1 MNCDVSAVVH
11 AGENDFDFVDG
22 DGNDTAAT
30 IMMMPRRRRRRKTP
44 GGDVEITRGEE
55 STEVSGGKPLELREG
70 EPLRDDVEAER
81 VGEIRRRLRH
91 VESEESGVG
100 GSENG
105 EEVVAVVGSVGVG
118 VGVGVGFGVGA
129 EEVELDVGGGDGVG
143 EEVVAAGSQ
152 GGKHRL
158 HVAAGDAVDGFDAA
172 GE

>member
-1 MNCDVSAVVH
+1 M
-11 AGENDFDFVDG
+11 
-22 DGNDTAAT
+22 
-30 IMMMPRRRRRRKTP
+30 P

-91 VESEESGVG
+91 VESEERGVG

-105 EEVVAVVGSVGVG
+105 EEVVAVVRSVGVG
-118 VGVGVGFGVGA
+118 VGVGA
-129 EEVELDVGGGDGVG
+129 EEVELDVGGGDGIG

>member
-1 MNCDVSAVVH
+1 M
-11 AGENDFDFVDG
+11 
-22 DGNDTAAT
+22 
-30 IMMMPRRRRRRKTP
+30 P

-81 VGEIRRRLRH
+81 VGEIWRRLRH
-91 VESEESGVG
+91 VQSEESGVG

-105 EEVVAVVGSVGVG
+105 EEVVAVVRSGGVG
-118 VGVGVGFGVGA
+118 VGVGVGVGA